1 MTNEIIDLT
10 GEESPRG
17 SNGDTPVR
25 LGDAARG
32 PRFANSIID
41 LSADS
46 PAHSPQ
52 PQPPVPDIEF
62 LHSRTLPPPT
72 PSRVRHSHPS
82 AANPMEPPVAVPA
95 VLPFL
100 EGNGDPF
107 GMDNIRRNFQFAMG
121 SMEHLLRRST
131 QLSDHLNLRRTTRA
145 TDDARRS
152 TIMVVNGMN
161 RASHFNSEA
170 DSSASSSFG
179 SEMLDVEMSGPEEG
193 SATDASYQA
202 PPTPPLGFTRTPTV
216 NDVLVC
222 PNCDEE
228 LCVGD
233 DDVAKQVWAIKACG
247 HVRTLVVGLFRR

>member
-1 MTNEIIDLT
+1 
-10 GEESPRG
+10 
-17 SNGDTPVR
+17 
-25 LGDAARG
+25 
-32 PRFANSIID
+32 
-41 LSADS
+41 
-46 PAHSPQ
+46 
-52 PQPPVPDIEF
+52 
-62 LHSRTLPPPT
+62 
-72 PSRVRHSHPS
+72 
-82 AANPMEPPVAVPA
+82 MEPPVAVPA

-247 HVRTLVVGLFRR
+247 HVRTLVVVSALTILGVLRRVRGQPLQEQAAELEKGAARKDVHVVRRRRLHGQDDASGDDSALHLDVLRLDTRGI